1 MGKCSVL
8 SGCLSVYFWTCY
20 RFEHNHCWIGL
31 NMLLCYCCA
40 LLPPQ
45 KAFNTYG
52 FSVVFRHIPDI
63 AYFFL
68 CWYFKTICLMANAF
82 LQVTCYLFRLTNSM
96 FTSLTSAHS
105 PSTVWS
111 RETSAR
117 IAPCNHVASW
127 WNQELQLILLPPA
140 NEVWGK
146 IIISQVSVCPKG
158 RGSPWQKPPPPRTE
172 TSPPYGQERA
182 VGILLECILVIVI
195 YSKFISGQPRDQVLV
210 HIPPQAREPRPA
222 SRQTGIRK
230 MIVKKRGKRSNSTE
244 APPNENHQRPNL
256 RQNRRGL

>member
-1 MGKCSVL
+1 MGKWSVV
-8 SGCLSVYFWTCY
+8 SGCLSVYLWTCY
-20 RFEHNHCWIGL
+20 RFEHNHWWIGL
-31 NMLLCYCCA
+31 NMLFLCSFS
-40 LLPPQ
+40 PQ

-52 FSVVFRHIPDI
+52 FSVVFRRIPDV

-68 CWYFKTICLMANAF
+68 CWYFNTICLMANSF
-82 LQVTCYLFRLTNSM
+82 VQVTCYLFRLTNSM

-146 IIISQVSVCPKG
+146 IIISQVSVCLRGGGCVADTPPG
-158 RGSPWQKPPPPRTE
+158 RSPQGTHLRADTP
-172 TSPPYGQERA
+172 GQTT
-182 VGILLECILVIVI
+182 
-195 YSKFISGQPRDQVLV
+195 P
-210 HIPPQAREPRPA
+210 
-222 SRQTGIRK
+222 
-230 MIVKKRGKRSNSTE
+230 
-244 APPNENHQRPNL
+244 
-256 RQNRRGL
+256 